1 MRSLLVH
8 RESGC
13 PPSATRP
20 RGVFVTLHGAGGDA
34 SELVALCRAA
44 QPDFALR
51 AAQAARP
58 RNPMASGSALCPGYE
73 GFIWF
78 RVQEDGRPDPA
89 TFEDSRRQVEAFLR
103 DTLDRVGPLGPVPL
117 IVVAREQGVE
127 LARAAVG
134 GLRQAIAGVF
144 EVTDAIDAEEA
155 ARLARFCEAI
165 LVGAQARRGRLR
177 ATHATMAALL
187 ASALFSVPGAQ
198 ATSSGPQPGLSGA
211 PQIGGVPAEMTCT
224 SCHATYPLNPDTLG
238 KVELLGLPD
247 AYAPG
252 RRYTLTFRISHP
264 DSAITR
270 WGFQVTAIQ
279 KTNGQGAG
287 EFVVTDP
294 QNTQRVGGLVHRD
307 YVEHTLPGT
316 AMGKPGGTSWN
327 FDWIAPARD
336 VGEIVFYG
344 SGNASNM
351 DGSKEGDRIYNPTPE
366 PLATLR
372 GAP

>member
-13 PPSATRP
+13 HPSATRP

-34 SELVALCRAA
+34 SELVALCGAA
-44 QPDFALR
+44 RPDFALR

-58 RNPMASGSALCPGYE
+58 RNPMASGSALCSGYE
-73 GFIWF
+73 GFVWF
-78 RVQEDGRPDPA
+78 RIQEDGLPDPA

-103 DTLDRVGPLGPVPL
+103 DTLDRVGALGPVPL
-117 IVVAREQGVE
+117 VVVARGQAVE
-127 LARAAVG
+127 LARAAASE
-134 GLRQAIAGVF
+134 LREAVAGIF
-144 EVTDAIDAEEA
+144 EVTDGGDPAEA
-155 ARLARFCEAI
+155 PRLAGFCDAI
-165 LVGAQARRGRLR
+165 LVGTEARRGRVHATR
-177 ATHATMAALL
+177 ATVAALI
-187 ASALFSVPGAQ
+187 AWALFSVPGAR

-211 PQIGGVPAEMTCT
+211 PEIGGVPAEMTCN
-224 SCHATYPLNPDTLG
+224 SCHATYPVNPDTLG

-264 DSAITR
+264 DAAITR

-294 QNTQRVGGLVHRD
+294 QNTQRVGGLAHRE
-307 YVEHTLPGT
+307 YLEHTLPGT
-316 AMGKPGGTSWN
+316 AMGKSGGTSWN
-327 FDWIAPARD
+327 FDWVAPARD
-336 VGEIVFYG
+336 VGEIVFFG
-344 SGNASNM
+344 AGNASNM
-351 DGSKEGDRIYNPTPE
+351 DGSKEGDRIYNPTPA